1 MKVLFV
7 NCCVRGEASRTLRLC
22 RAALEQIQ
30 ETLEDVTIEEL
41 DLDKEEILPLNGQRL
56 AQRHALEEKGE
67 FDGPIFR
74 YARQFAAADLI
85 VFGAPYWEYQFPALL
100 RCYLEQ
106 ISVCGLTFAYTEDGR
121 PKGMCKADRLFYITT
136 AGGPILHRNCGFDY
150 IKILCGDMLGFTQ
163 MDWVAAESLDVWGVD
178 VEEQLRQAEVSLRA
192 KIKAWK

>member
-74 YARQFAAADLI
+74 
-85 VFGAPYWEYQFPALL
+85 
-100 RCYLEQ
+100 
-106 ISVCGLTFAYTEDGR
+106 
-121 PKGMCKADRLFYITT
+121 
-136 AGGPILHRNCGFDY
+136 
-150 IKILCGDMLGFTQ
+150 
-163 MDWVAAESLDVWGVD
+163 
-178 VEEQLRQAEVSLRA
+178 
-192 KIKAWK
+192 